1 MWGPMKSMYKSNEST
16 IFFTKKFHI
25 KRVLSYLSH
34 KLFHKVSCSWPAFC
48 LHNLQ
53 PSSED
58 AQFHPKCSHHQKLVD
73 QKCGTCSK
81 HLLLLWDLS
90 WLTSRLIRCRH
101 HGPIKYDNIR
111 DILRSYFILQKKNWW
126 HIHTTLHSM
135 RLS

>member
-16 IFFTKKFHI
+16 IFFTKK

>member
-16 IFFTKKFHI
+16 IFFTKK

-34 KLFHKVSCSWPAFC
+34 TLFHKVSCSWPAFC

-111 DILRSYFILQKKNWW
+111 DILRSNFILQKKNWW